1 MQHDRRKLVRNA
13 LRGAVHS
20 RPPDAATTDGMLEAL
35 GDDVIL
41 RILELLAKID
51 LEDCAGCHHW
61 HEQRRATTRDAAR
74 FARACWR
81 VRNAM
86 INDETAA
93 GSLYAEL
100 LARGATDVVPMRKH
114 RWMDRPYLLQLRSE
128 EHSQH
133 QLRALTY
140 LDEELGFHSASRGG
154 AQREAR
160 EDTNRRLA
168 RHKSCPPQQVRAVN
182 NSIRELA
189 PIAEH
194 PTQAYAADRIGVYK
208 YDGDEVIATMKQ
220 PRDLFPRNQLPMTMR
235 ASPDGRH
242 VAFTVWGSNEYGAD
256 VRLWLWTPELDAFPQ
271 AVPCRAPHESD
282 FPLDDEPAPT
292 AFWWTDDSMLRVAWT
307 NIFVMPSGSDVVGG
321 DPPDGDDLYGFQTY
335 EIEADGTI
343 FFADYLYGCTTDEPE
358 RLISVSPDD
367 TGWRLACLVRV
378 SPKHRGETHYKV
390 VVYNHEMREEL
401 KHPQVWT
408 GVNPYGKG
416 GYDWGPSAVGM
427 SPAADCIVV
436 MHRTSGSCVT
446 EIFEHVTGA
455 RYARINAHNVCDWL
469 RLEADDDRRTGQNVV
484 KLRYKVGFSPCGRFA
499 HVVDQRAYHR
509 HYFEG
514 HAAVVLTLSERR
526 SSPKIPVQGL
536 CHYERN
542 TFDELDVIEQVGLS
556 QDAFMPRPMRELH
569 WGERSMWALAYR
581 GALLFQRA
589 DSADPLVPPD

>member
-1 MQHDRRKLVRNA
+1 MARRFLPGFYTTTGVAHDI
-13 LRGAVHS
+13 
-20 RPPDAATTDGMLEAL
+20 AAS
-35 GDDVIL
+35 IL
-41 RILELLAKID
+41 LDK
-51 LEDCAGCHHW
+51 
-61 HEQRRATTRDAAR
+61 
-74 FARACWR
+74 
-81 VRNAM
+81 
-86 INDETAA
+86 
-93 GSLYAEL
+93 
-100 LARGATDVVPMRKH
+100 LARVVVTK
-114 RWMDRPYLLQLRSE
+114 
-128 EHSQH
+128 
-133 QLRALTY
+133 
-140 LDEELGFHSASRGG
+140 GN
-154 AQREAR
+154 
-160 EDTNRRLA
+160 NRTTEVGR
-168 RHKSCPPQQVRAVN
+168 VN
-182 NSIRELA
+182 FVDGHFTL
-189 PIAEH
+189 H
-194 PTQAYAADRIGVYK
+194 PVGT
-208 YDGDEVIATMKQ
+208 
-220 PRDLFPRNQLPMTMR
+220 
-235 ASPDGRH
+235 S
-242 VAFTVWGSNEYGAD
+242 
-256 VRLWLWTPELDAFPQ
+256 
-271 AVPCRAPHESD
+271 AVPFLFS
-282 FPLDDEPAPT
+282 PL
-292 AFWWTDDSMLRVAWT
+292 RC
-307 NIFVMPSGSDVVGG
+307 IFQVQITELEGASGADVVGG
-321 DPPDGDDLYGFQTY
+321 DPPDEDDHYGFQTY
-335 EIEADGTI
+335 TIEADGTVCSS
-343 FFADYLYGCTTDEPE
+343 DHTEGCLTDAHE

-446 EIFEHVTGA
+446 EIFEHVTGP

-581 GALLFQRA
+581 GALLFEQAPKARQLA
-589 DSADPLVPPD
+589 VPN